1 MYNHPGPLLQ
11 AVAKVSGL
19 GWQGS
24 LALLDL
30 YGTIEF
36 NLRNGKQP
44 SIRGLAASRGTK
56 EDQIKS
62 KAHVLQ
68 SLGWLSFVT
77 VDGEGTSWT
86 LHGIPEGM
94 TLPVSG
100 GPPDTGSLDQGVV
113 TSLDQGVG
121 AALDQ
126 VALPALDQGV
136 QDKKVQELLKEEEKK
151 QTPSSSSS
159 LKSKAVEEWNRLK
172 PDGFKEISSISPSR
186 DRSIKALGGYQTFVD
201 QLPAFFAGARKNPFW
216 SKKRGIS
223 FENIIGSGAIPKAHF
238 QELIESGAPSQD
250 ANRNSPD
257 NMSHPDF
264 YKPSPSG
271 TIVARSSAVFTS
283 MEDRKKRETEAREFY
298 TRQQEVK

>member
-1 MYNHPGPLLQ
+1 MFNHQTKFLL
-11 AVAKVSGL
+11 AVEEASGL

-30 YGTIEF
+30 YGTIEYRI
-36 NLRNGKQP
+36 NQGIQP
-44 SIRGLAASRGTK
+44 SIYSLAKERGTK
-56 EDQIKS
+56 EDQIRS

-68 SLGWLSFVT
+68 TLGWLSFVT
-77 VDGEGTSWT
+77 VDGTGTYWTLNGITIPGLEGTSPNQDPT
-86 LHGIPEGM
+86 G
-94 TLPVSG
+94 SG
-100 GPPDTGSLDQGVV
+100 GS
-113 TSLDQGVG
+113 TSLDQGAVPTLDAG
-121 AALDQ
+121 A
-126 VALPALDQGV
+126 VPTLDQGV
-136 QDKKVQELLKEEEKK
+136 HKKNVQEVIQEGEKK
-151 QTPSSSSS
+151 QTPSSSP

-172 PDGFKEISSISPSR
+172 PDGFKEIQSISPSR

-238 QELIESGAPSQD
+238 QDLIESGAPSQD

-298 TRQQEVK
+298 TRQQEAK

>member
-1 MYNHPGPLLQ
+1 MFNHQTQFLL
-11 AVAKVSGL
+11 AVEEVSGL

-30 YGTIEF
+30 YGTIEYRI
-36 NLRNGKQP
+36 NQGIQP
-44 SIRGLAASRGTK
+44 SIYSLAKERGTK

-62 KAHVLQ
+62 KAHILQ

-77 VDGEGTSWT
+77 IDREGTFWT
-86 LHGIPEGM
+86 IHGISLPDNPE
-94 TLPVSG
+94 SG
-100 GPPDTGSLDQGVV
+100 GSDVDVTPNPGAMPTRNPDPMPTRNPGTKDTRNQGVHI
-113 TSLDQGVG
+113 
-121 AALDQ
+121 
-126 VALPALDQGV
+126 
-136 QDKKVQELLKEEEKK
+136 KNVQEVIQEEEKK
-151 QTPSSSSS
+151 QTPSSSP

-172 PDGFKEISSISPSR
+172 PDGFKEIQSISPSR